1 MTLAFSRFNER
12 LLRSSGILSRIR
24 GTSYFIENLS
34 GMPLMKTSPGS
45 EIRDPDQHHHHHP
58 ASRVCRC
65 YVSSPIHHTAC
76 APQHSFHHQLHH
88 HQVFIFTIIIT
99 FSSWSFKHK
108 YISTAI
114 QETRQHGGFK
124 SFLGSHP
131 EFEAPILWENLCH
144 LVKMVKRK

>member
-88 HQVFIFTIIIT
+88 HQVFIFPLLSHFRHSHRHHLNIDIFLQQ
-99 FSSWSFKHK
+99 FS
-108 YISTAI
+108 
-114 QETRQHGGFK
+114 RQA
-124 SFLGSHP
+124 S
-131 EFEAPILWENLCH
+131 
-144 LVKMVKRK
+144 MMD